1 MELLREKEV
10 SDVELQEA
18 WELIRERNERAKAE
32 RERDEKAKE
41 EREKRAYELEL
52 KRLEVS
58 KIEAERSGRP
68 GSGVRLAERVKIK
81 DLMQPYKLGEDIGL
95 FLVNFERSCER
106 AGFARED
113 WPQYLLTLLPCEA
126 ADAVARLSG
135 EEAESYESS
144 KAALLKKYRL
154 STEAFRQRFRT
165 ATKKGTE
172 SFPDF
177 AYTLKANLV
186 EWLKSSDVYG
196 DHDKVIECLAVEQFL
211 RGIPETVRFWVQDR
225 DPEMNLRKV
234 ADLAE
239 EYSMRRGLDKDKSGQ
254 TRSWRDGQKEFRSLK
269 EDSGKGFL
277 RRGNMRDVPDDRESQ
292 KEGGAVGKEKREM
305 PGNNARAFEAKRPV
319 RCFRCQKQ
327 GHIVANCPEKV
338 VFSYVA
344 EGADN
349 SALLAPY
356 TKEMLVNGQACTV
369 LRDSAA
375 TMDVVHPSY
384 VESGDYT
391 GECAWIRQVV
401 EEHSVCLPI
410 AKICIK
416 GPFGELITE
425 AAVSK
430 NLPQHYPYLFSN
442 KSELLLREQGKT
454 FAEETVMALTR
465 SQARKLSSRLRYEP
479 NEEEGRSAAREE
491 LVDGKPAGA
500 ANQEDLRSEDAAR
513 SSPPDQQQIPEDHEE
528 GQGFISPLS
537 PSLDTLRVLDRP
549 TLIAEQKSDATLKAL
564 PDGYQEGVAHQN
576 ISFYTKSG
584 LLCRKYRDRKG
595 RDFDQLVIPLRFRE
609 DLLRLA
615 HGNCWSGHLGIRKTK
630 ARLMQEY
637 YWPGCWKDVEEFVR
651 SCDVCQRVGKSSDKH
666 KAPMRLVPII
676 TEPFR
681 RLVIDI
687 VGPLPVTQSGY
698 RYILTAVCPATKFP
712 EAIPLKEVN
721 STNVVDALLSIFS
734 RVGFPLEIQCD
745 NGSVFTSAL
754 TTTFLEKCGIKLI
767 HSSICHP
774 QSNSVE
780 RMHGALK
787 RVLRALCFEHQTDWE
802 ACIPAT
808 MFALRS
814 APHESTG
821 FSPAE
826 LVYGRTL
833 RSPLRLLRESLEDN
847 GEDPTVVQDL
857 DPTLAYVSRQE
868 MITGPSPKKAR
879 HSSSQ
884 RSSVGLLPS

>member
-1 MELLREKEV
+1 MEVSKLRIPELVAVCEELGISVGQAKRRKPIMELLREKEV

-32 RERDEKAKE
+32 RERDERAKAEKQERDEKAKE
-41 EREKRAYELEL
+41 EREKRAHELEL
-52 KRLEVS
+52 K
-58 KIEAERSGRP
+58 
-68 GSGVRLAERVKIK
+68 
-81 DLMQPYKLGEDIGL
+81 
-95 FLVNFERSCER
+95 
-106 AGFARED
+106 
-113 WPQYLLTLLPCEA
+113 
-126 ADAVARLSG
+126 SG
-135 EEAESYESS
+135 EEAESSESS

-254 TRSWRDGQKEFRSLK
+254 TRSWRDGQKEFRLLK

-277 RRGNMRDVPDDRESQ
+277 RRGNMRDVSDDRESQ
-292 KEGGAVGKEKREM
+292 KEGGAVGKEKKEM

-537 PSLDTLRVLDRP
+537 PSLDTLRDLAFAFRIGTRP
-549 TLIAEQKSDATLKAL
+549 SEPLLTEHVARRRVDAATPGSGAEPDSSLWLRGQSIQEPAAL
-564 PDGYQEGVAHQN
+564 PGEDSGGRRRRGDFRPSAIILHILLTAATQWHVVSFAESSDPAWLVTATMLSGFVVRRHRFSSVLFPGYFGFIVSDINTPAP
-576 ISFYTKSG
+576 Y
-584 LLCRKYRDRKG
+584 
-595 RDFDQLVIPLRFRE
+595 
-609 DLLRLA
+609 
-615 HGNCWSGHLGIRKTK
+615 K
-630 ARLMQEY
+630 ARTVFLGLQWAFTRGRNADSSNPLVFPRAGAIILRILLAAATQWHVVSFAE
-637 YWPGCWKDVEEFVR
+637 
-651 SCDVCQRVGKSSDKH
+651 SSDP
-666 KAPMRLVPII
+666 AWLV
-676 TEPFR
+676 T
-681 RLVIDI
+681 
-687 VGPLPVTQSGY
+687 
-698 RYILTAVCPATKFP
+698 
-712 EAIPLKEVN
+712 
-721 STNVVDALLSIFS
+721 
-734 RVGFPLEIQCD
+734 
-745 NGSVFTSAL
+745 
-754 TTTFLEKCGIKLI
+754 
-767 HSSICHP
+767 
-774 QSNSVE
+774 
-780 RMHGALK
+780 
-787 RVLRALCFEHQTDWE
+787 
-802 ACIPAT
+802 AT
-808 MFALRS
+808 ML
-814 APHESTG
+814 PG
-821 FSPAE
+821 F
-826 LVYGRTL
+826 
-833 RSPLRLLRESLEDN
+833 
-847 GEDPTVVQDL
+847 VV
-857 DPTLAYVSRQE
+857 
-868 MITGPSPKKAR
+868 
-879 HSSSQ
+879 
-884 RSSVGLLPS
+884 

>member
-1 MELLREKEV
+1 MEVSKLRIPELVAVCEELGISVGQAKRRKPIMELLREKEV

-18 WELIRERNERAKAE
+18 WELIRERNEKAKAERERDERAKAE
-32 RERDEKAKE
+32 KQERDEKAKE
-41 EREKRAYELEL
+41 EREKRAHELEL

-154 STEAFRQRFRT
+154 STEAFRQRSRT

-177 AYTLKANLV
+177 VYTLKANLV

-292 KEGGAVGKEKREM
+292 KEGGAVDKEKREM

-391 GECAWIRQVV
+391 GECAWIKQVV

-500 ANQEDLRSEDAAR
+500 ANQENLRSEDAAR
-513 SSPPDQQQIPEDHEE
+513 SSPPDQQ
-528 GQGFISPLS
+528 
-537 PSLDTLRVLDRP
+537 
-549 TLIAEQKSDATLKAL
+549 
-564 PDGYQEGVAHQN
+564 
-576 ISFYTKSG
+576 
-584 LLCRKYRDRKG
+584 
-595 RDFDQLVIPLRFRE
+595 
-609 DLLRLA
+609 
-615 HGNCWSGHLGIRKTK
+615 
-630 ARLMQEY
+630 
-637 YWPGCWKDVEEFVR
+637 
-651 SCDVCQRVGKSSDKH
+651 
-666 KAPMRLVPII
+666 
-676 TEPFR
+676 
-681 RLVIDI
+681 
-687 VGPLPVTQSGY
+687 
-698 RYILTAVCPATKFP
+698 
-712 EAIPLKEVN
+712 
-721 STNVVDALLSIFS
+721 
-734 RVGFPLEIQCD
+734 
-745 NGSVFTSAL
+745 
-754 TTTFLEKCGIKLI
+754 
-767 HSSICHP
+767 
-774 QSNSVE
+774 
-780 RMHGALK
+780 
-787 RVLRALCFEHQTDWE
+787 
-802 ACIPAT
+802 
-808 MFALRS
+808 
-814 APHESTG
+814 
-821 FSPAE
+821 
-826 LVYGRTL
+826 
-833 RSPLRLLRESLEDN
+833 
-847 GEDPTVVQDL
+847 
-857 DPTLAYVSRQE
+857 
-868 MITGPSPKKAR
+868 
-879 HSSSQ
+879 
-884 RSSVGLLPS
+884 